1 MDERL
6 AEGVTPRGLELA
18 EAKLTGE
25 CELPGACAD
34 TMDDDE
40 VLGRA
45 VAGGEAARV
54 FMAGEYHPSGR
65 KRERE

>member
-1 MDERL
+1 MDDRL
-6 AEGVTPRGLELA
+6 AEGVTPRGLELP
-18 EAKLTGE
+18 EAIFTGE
-25 CELPGACAD
+25 CELEGAWAD

-54 FMAGEYHPSGR
+54 FMAGKCHPWG
-65 KRERE
+65 